1 MFKKLLI
8 SGCCIFAAAIG
19 TSQELYKPRDIM
31 QAYKNNT
38 RSEDGKPGKNYWQN
52 TANYNIKV
60 NLTPPTRTVRGT
72 EEITYFNN
80 SPDTLRSLNF
90 KLFLN
95 NHKPGAARLY
105 PASPDYLTSGTH
117 IDSFAVNGENRE
129 WKDQNDGT
137 NKSIKLKKPLL
148 PKDSIH
154 LAIDWH
160 FDVSKQSGRE
170 GAIDSTT
177 FFLAYFYP
185 RIAVYDD
192 YSGWD
197 EMTFTGGQEFYSDFN
212 NYKLEVNVPKNF
224 LVWAT
229 GELQNPKEVLQEKYS
244 QLLEQSMKTDSVI
257 RIVTPQDLRENQ
269 ITRQDSVNT
278 WKWEA
283 RDIPDVTFAVSNQYN
298 WDAGSVELNDENG
311 RKRVSVQ
318 AAYDDASEDFHHM
331 VKFGKH
337 ALKWFAENYPGIA
350 YPYPKTTIVRGYADM
365 EYPMMVNDNSAKN
378 LDEARFVVEHEIAH
392 TYFPFYMGT
401 NETRFGFMDEGWATA
416 LEHLIGIADLGEEQ
430 AVKNF
435 QNFRVR
441 YWAGDPSME
450 EDLPIITP
458 SNILSGHALGNNEY
472 GKAALGYLAVKDL
485 LGDEG
490 FTKALQGYMK
500 RWNGKHPIPWD
511 FFYSF
516 NDISGKNLNWF
527 WDAWYFSNNY
537 IDYALEDVEIGRKE
551 AELKI
556 KNIGG
561 MPAPFDIVVTT
572 EDGKTKTIH
581 KSPELWKDNTENVE
595 VEIEDVKNISKIE
608 INGGIFMDA
617 DPSNNSWKKD

>member
-1 MFKKLLI
+1 ME
-8 SGCCIFAAAIG
+8 S
-19 TSQELYKPRDIM
+19 
-31 QAYKNNT
+31 
-38 RSEDGKPGKNYWQN
+38 
-52 TANYNIKV
+52 
-60 NLTPPTRTVRGT
+60 
-72 EEITYFNN
+72 
-80 SPDTLRSLNF
+80 
-90 KLFLN
+90 
-95 NHKPGAARLY
+95 
-105 PASPDYLTSGTH
+105 
-117 IDSFAVNGENRE
+117 
-129 WKDQNDGT
+129 QNDGT

-154 LAIDWH
+154 LALDWH

-197 EMTFTGGQEFYSDFN
+197 KMTFTGGQEFYSDFN

-257 RIVTPQDLRENQ
+257 RIVTPEDLRENQ

-318 AAYDDASEDFHHM
+318 AAYADESEDFHHM

-365 EYPMMVNDNSAKN
+365 EYPMMVNDNSAKS

-401 NETRFGFMDEGWATA
+401 NETPSDLWMRLGHGPRTPYRNC
-416 LEHLIGIADLGEEQ
+416 HLGEEQ

-441 YWAGDPSME
+441 YWAE
-450 EDLPIITP
+450 
-458 SNILSGHALGNNEY
+458 IL
-472 GKAALGYLAVKDL
+472 
-485 LGDEG
+485 
-490 FTKALQGYMK
+490 
-500 RWNGKHPIPWD
+500 
-511 FFYSF
+511 
-516 NDISGKNLNWF
+516 
-527 WDAWYFSNNY
+527 
-537 IDYALEDVEIGRKE
+537 
-551 AELKI
+551 
-556 KNIGG
+556 
-561 MPAPFDIVVTT
+561 
-572 EDGKTKTIH
+572 
-581 KSPELWKDNTENVE
+581 LWKKTFPL
-595 VEIEDVKNISKIE
+595 SLLR
-608 INGGIFMDA
+608 IFLAGVPLAIMNMEKPRWA
-617 DPSNNSWKKD
+617 TWR